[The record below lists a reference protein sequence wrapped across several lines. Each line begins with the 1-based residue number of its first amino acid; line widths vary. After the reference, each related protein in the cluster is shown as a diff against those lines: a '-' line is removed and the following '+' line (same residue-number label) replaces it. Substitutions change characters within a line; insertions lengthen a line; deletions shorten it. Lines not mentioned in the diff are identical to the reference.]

1 MRGDCE
7 LSPGKCARLRRGR
20 GAPGTGNV
28 GQDGVCTP
36 TPRELPEAECSS
48 PARGPGRRAAVVLSA
63 LEDAR
68 RPWVFSKPAGLLQ
81 GGGTAPHL
89 YSGCLAREG
98 ARPRSPR
105 PPSSAVYY
113 FDDPPDKPDAE
124 MLTGSRGGPRLL
136 AFSRCCM
143 RVHVPCMC
151 SNLEARTGLLN
162 CGHRTLIVFMR
173 RGPNVSCRLPG
184 SVKLEAACQRSRV
197 HWLGTR
203 MPWRDYNFSKR
214 RDLAAESRFSL
225 LSKFARSG
233 VGGRTGN
240 GCFRVVKPDSE
251 GDRVWACFIVRH
263 TAARTFP

>member
-1 MRGDCE
+1 M
-7 LSPGKCARLRRGR
+7 
-20 GAPGTGNV
+20 

-233 VGGRTGN
+233 VGGGTGN